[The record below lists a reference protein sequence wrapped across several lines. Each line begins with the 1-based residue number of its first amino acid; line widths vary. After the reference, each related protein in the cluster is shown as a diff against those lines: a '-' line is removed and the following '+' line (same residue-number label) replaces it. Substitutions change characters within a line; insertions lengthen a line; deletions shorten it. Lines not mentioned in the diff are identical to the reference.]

1 MLSSER
7 IIRKRKAR
15 RKKSVV
21 TIDSQIE
28 PASLGVEFD
37 PGDITK
43 AYSWY
48 SENREVKEG
57 KEWVVAYMHD
67 HPKKFTYDD
76 VASYEKSQEWRTSIT
91 LCATAR
97 MATYACPLP
106 DSSIAFLDRAIH
118 EIIAKTQ
125 IELARPKERVARADP
140 ASTLLGDVELIFD
153 TFFNGGYNYFDP
165 EVTKL
170 LQTANAKPAQANAI
184 VKFYEPLRDEV
195 VLGGEGYERLDK
207 KRHRN
212 YLQFVGAVL
221 AQADAYAKAIK
232 LESKLERRPRKRRAK
247 SAEKQVSGVRF
258 AVKNDELNLVS
269 VDPAKIVGAR
279 IVWTYDQ
286 KYRKL
291 AVLHATDT
299 FTVKGTTIKGLDE
312 SSSFA
317 KRLRHP
323 EKVIPGFVDL
333 AKNASQK
340 TFDDIK
346 TKLIPANGRLNENI
360 LIIKY
365 YK

>member
-1 MLSSER
+1 M
-7 IIRKRKAR
+7 
-15 RKKSVV
+15 V

-28 PASLGVEFD
+28 PASLGAEFD

-48 SENREVKEG
+48 SENRDVKEG
-57 KEWVVAYMHD
+57 REWVVAYMHD

-106 DSSIAFLDRAIH
+106 DNSIAFLDRSIR
-118 EIIAKTQ
+118 EIVAQTQ
-125 IELARPKERVARADP
+125 IDLNKPKDKPVRGPDP
-140 ASTLLGDVELIFD
+140 SSLLLGDVELIFD
-153 TFFNGGYNYFDP
+153 VFFNGGYKYFDP
-165 EVTKL
+165 GVTKL

-184 VKFYEPLRDEV
+184 VKFYEPLHDEV
-195 VLGGEGYERLDK
+195 ATCDEGYARLGSK
-207 KRHRN
+207 KRES
-212 YLQFVGAVL
+212 YLKFVEAVL
-221 AQADAYAKAIK
+221 VQAEAYAKAIK